1 MPPSRCN
8 WTDVLASVQVNESS
22 VGIGVSRVS
31 VAYEV
36 IRHPRRGLTMRRG
49 RRTAAEFDAAA
60 VDEYARVM
68 GLHLTPEEL
77 RIRQRRAAGRSINRP
92 A

>member
-1 MPPSRCN
+1 M
-8 WTDVLASVQVNESS
+8 
-22 VGIGVSRVS
+22 S

-77 RIRQRRAAGRSINRP
+77 RIRQRRAAGRSINCSSRSIGRRGRP
-92 A
+92 GRST

>member
-1 MPPSRCN
+1 M
-8 WTDVLASVQVNESS
+8 
-22 VGIGVSRVS
+22 S

-77 RIRQRRAAGRSINRP
+77 RIRQRRP

>member
-1 MPPSRCN
+1 
-8 WTDVLASVQVNESS
+8 
-22 VGIGVSRVS
+22 
-31 VAYEV
+31 
-36 IRHPRRGLTMRRG
+36 MRRG

>member
-1 MPPSRCN
+1 M
-8 WTDVLASVQVNESS
+8 
-22 VGIGVSRVS
+22 SRVS